1 MKCIN
6 EEQLQRYLDGECS
19 QADCE
24 LIAHHMDQCQLC
36 SDAFAEMSKRS
47 TRIKRLFDMT
57 VTQQPEIPEFK
68 VPARTPKYR
77 KFVIRYLLPMAAAA
91 GLLLLLLLRPF
102 HKTEEAPINGF
113 FYQGY
118 ISVEFD
124 ANKPVTEYPLII
136 TAIAP
141 DGSIS
146 QIIIN

>member
-19 QADCE
+19 QAECE
-24 LIAHHMDQCQLC
+24 LIRQHLDQCQLC
-36 SDAFAEMSKRS
+36 ADAFAEMSERS
-47 TRIKRLFDMT
+47 TSIKRLFDKT
-57 VTQQPEIPEFK
+57 VIQQPEIPEFM
-68 VPARTPKYR
+68 VPAQTSKYR
-77 KFVIRYLLPMAAAA
+77 NWVIRYLLPAAAAA
-91 GLLLLLLLRPF
+91 GLLLMLLFRPF
-102 HKTEEAPINGF
+102 HKTEEAPLNGF
-113 FYQGY
+113 FNQSY

-141 DGSIS
+141 DGSVS